1 MNNYKKTMERFGLNS
16 NLPEPQFE
24 RPVSQLS
31 DGEYQF
37 LLSEKKWNIDH
48 PKKEEAADKNIELIE
63 PEIVINQDTEEEDE

>member
-1 MNNYKKTMERFGLNS
+1 MNNYKKVMERFGLAN

-24 RPVSQLS
+24 KPVTRLS

-48 PKKEEAADKNIELIE
+48 PKIEEADKNIELHE
-63 PEIVINQDTEEEDE
+63 DEIVITEESEEEDK

>member
-1 MNNYKKTMERFGLNS
+1 MNNYKKVMERFGLAN

-24 RPVSQLS
+24 RPVTRLS

-48 PKKEEAADKNIELIE
+48 PKKEEKTDIPENELI
-63 PEIVINQDTEEEDE
+63 IDEEDEGEDN